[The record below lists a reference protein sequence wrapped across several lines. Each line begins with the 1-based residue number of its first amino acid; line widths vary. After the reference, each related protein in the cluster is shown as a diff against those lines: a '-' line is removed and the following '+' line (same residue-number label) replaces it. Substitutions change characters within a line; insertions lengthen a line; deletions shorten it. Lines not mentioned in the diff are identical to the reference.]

1 MKKYNIVY
9 ADPAWSYDDKSL
21 NRGGAERHYRTMSIE
36 DIKALPVN
44 DITADDSILFM
55 WATFPKLQEGL
66 DTIKAWGFEFKTLAF
81 VWIKTNKRT
90 NPDQMSFLPAES
102 FDSFWGMGRWTRSN
116 AEICLLAVKGKPQR
130 LNCDVHSVI
139 YAPIDKHSKK
149 PKETRERIIR
159 LVGDLPRVELVAR
172 QKSNGWD
179 TWGNE
184 VENNVELS
192 ERKDESET
200 DVWQGA
206 I

>member
-1 MKKYNIVY
+1 MKKYKIIY

-36 DIKALPVN
+36 DIKALPIN
-44 DITADDSILFM
+44 DIADEDSILFM

-81 VWIKTNKRT
+81 VWVKTNKRT
-90 NPDQMSFLPAES
+90 NNEQLSFLPSDS

-130 LNCDVHSVI
+130 LNADVHSVI

-159 LVGDLPRVELVAR
+159 LIGDLPRVELFAR
-172 QKSNGWD
+172 QKSEGWD
-179 TWGNE
+179 IWGNE
-184 VENNVELS
+184 LENSLTLGGEEKKIKTNCL
-192 ERKDESET
+192 
-200 DVWQGA
+200 
-206 I
+206 

>member
-1 MKKYNIVY
+1 MKKYKIIY

-36 DIKALPVN
+36 DIKALPIN
-44 DITADDSILFM
+44 DIADEDSILFM

-81 VWIKTNKRT
+81 VWVKTNKRT
-90 NPDQMSFLPAES
+90 NNEQLSFLPSDS

-130 LNCDVHSVI
+130 LNADVHSVI

-159 LVGDLPRVELVAR
+159 LIGDLPRVELFAR
-172 QKSNGWD
+172 QKSEGWD
-179 TWGNE
+179 IWGNE
-184 VENNVELS
+184 LENSLTLGGEEKKIKTNCV
-192 ERKDESET
+192 
-200 DVWQGA
+200 
-206 I
+206 